1 MSLIVTGATG
11 ALGRLTIEHLLKRGV
26 PADEIVATGRE
37 VDRIS
42 DLAERGVQIR
52 VADYADPASLRAAFI
67 GATRLLLV
75 SGSLPGPQRVQLHRN
90 AIEAAREAGAGLVA
104 YTSIVNAA
112 TSTLCLAEDHQA
124 TEALLR
130 ESGVPFTMLR
140 NGWYTE
146 NYTARLAAFLEHGA
160 VYGSAG
166 DGRVNTATRAD
177 YAAAAAAV
185 LTTDG
190 HENSA
195 YELGG
200 DEAFTL
206 TELAAEITAQSG
218 TAVRYVDLPEH
229 EYASALAANGL
240 PQPYAD
246 TLADA
251 DRGLRLGE
259 LETRSGDLRRLL
271 GQPTTPLA
279 ETIAS
284 VLPRLS
290 ARKAEATC
298 LILSVTSRLSS
309 TITRRRSA
317 GTRRKQSMTTSE
329 TATSSTIRTQRTDR
343 KHSPGS

>member
-11 ALGRLTIEHLLKRGV
+11 ALGRLTIEQLLKRGV
-26 PADEIVATGRE
+26 PADEIVATGRA

-42 DLAERGVQIR
+42 DLAERGVHTR
-52 VADYADPASLRAAFI
+52 VADYADPASLRAAFA

-75 SGSLPGPQRVQLHRN
+75 SGSVLGPQRVQQHRN

-104 YTSIVNAA
+104 YTSIANAS
-112 TSTLCLAEDHQA
+112 TSTLRLAEDHQA

-140 NGWYTE
+140 TSWYTE

-166 DGRVNTATRAD
+166 EGRVSAAPRAD
-177 YAAAAAAV
+177 YAEAAAAV
-185 LTTDG
+185 LTTGG
-190 HENSA
+190 HENRA

-229 EYASALAANGL
+229 EYASVLAANGL

-251 DRGLRLGE
+251 DRGLSRGE
-259 LETRSGDLRRLL
+259 LETRSEDLRRLL

-279 ETIAS
+279 EAIATA
-284 VLPRLS
+284 L
-290 ARKAEATC
+290 
-298 LILSVTSRLSS
+298 SRLVPP
-309 TITRRRSA
+309 RP
-317 GTRRKQSMTTSE
+317 QSMTTSE
-329 TATSSTIRTQRTDR
+329 TATSSTIRMQPTGR
-343 KHSPGS
+343 KHSSGS

>member
-1 MSLIVTGATG
+1 VSLIVTGATG

-26 PADEIVATGRE
+26 PANEIVATGRE

-52 VADYADPASLRAAFI
+52 FADYADPASLRAAFT

-75 SGSLPGPQRVQLHRN
+75 SVSVPGPQRVQQHRN
-90 AIEAAREAGAGLVA
+90 AIEAAGEAGAGLVA

-112 TSTLCLAEDHQA
+112 TSTLRLAEDHQT

-130 ESGVPFTMLR
+130 ECGVPFTLLR
-140 NGWYTE
+140 NSWYTE

-166 DGRVNTATRAD
+166 DGRVSAATRAD
-177 YAAAAAAV
+177 YAEAAAV
-185 LTTDG
+185 VLTTSG
-190 HENSA
+190 HENLS

-218 TAVRYVDLPEH
+218 TNVRYVNLPEQ
-229 EYASALAANGL
+229 EYASVLVANGL
-240 PQPYAD
+240 PQLHAD
-246 TLADA
+246 ALADA
-251 DRGLRLGE
+251 DRGLSRGE

-271 GQPTTPLA
+271 GQPPTPLPEA
-279 ETIAS
+279 IAAALRS
-284 VLPRLS
+284 RDRSQTLS
-290 ARKAEATC
+290 
-298 LILSVTSRLSS
+298 
-309 TITRRRSA
+309 
-317 GTRRKQSMTTSE
+317 
-329 TATSSTIRTQRTDR
+329 
-343 KHSPGS
+343 